1 MSDFSDFQ
9 EQDETEDFN
18 QVKIETRKKGDGRGR
33 KKGAVSFMQVTLGEL
48 NRVLKA
54 DARVILSLKYAQLVG
69 LSGRAVGADM
79 SVMEYC
85 VNSGKADI
93 RLDNFDSHADQG
105 VIDEGMKPKDLKK
118 GKEDDE
124 EDVYVPPLQADLISW
139 DE

>member
-1 MSDFSDFQ
+1 MSNFSDFQ
-9 EQDETEDFN
+9 EQDEVEDFN
-18 QVKIETRKKGDGRGR
+18 EIKVEPKKKSDGRGR

-93 RLDNFDSHADQG
+93 SLDSFDSPADQS
-105 VIDEGMKPKDLKK
+105 VSDEDMKPKDLKK
-118 GKEDDE
+118 SKEEDEDDI
-124 EDVYVPPLQADLISW
+124 YVPPLQVDLTSW
-139 DE
+139 NE